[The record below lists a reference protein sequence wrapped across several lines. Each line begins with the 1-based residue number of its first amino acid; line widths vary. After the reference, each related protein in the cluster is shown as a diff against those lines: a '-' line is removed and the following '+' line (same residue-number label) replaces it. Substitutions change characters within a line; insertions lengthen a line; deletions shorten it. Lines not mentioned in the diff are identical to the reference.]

1 MNSMQATTKTITGKA
16 KFVQVMVLY
25 WPLLVFLAVAL
36 IGLFYVKWNPY
47 YQKALVAASKHFIGT
62 SILSGGAQ
70 VLPGPSWAVAMDY
83 AEVYFKSVW
92 KAMILGLVMASLVEA
107 VLPRLWLQRLFGSN
121 SYRSTALAGVTAIPS
136 MMCTCCAA
144 PMAVS
149 MRRQS
154 VSAGASLAYWLGN
167 PLLNPATLVFM
178 GFVLSWK
185 WVVLRL
191 AAGLVVVFGLA
202 YVAGRLTGETSS
214 TNSVMN
220 DRKPEPEKG
229 NLFARWLRSF
239 LRLTLESLPIYLVMV
254 IILGAFR
261 AWIFPEVD
269 PLWADSLWVT
279 AFLAVAGALFI
290 IPTAA
295 EIPIIQTMM
304 YFGLGSGPAAA
315 LLVTLPAVSLPS
327 LLMVKSAFPARVLT
341 AVTAGVIVVGILSGL
356 AATLLF

>member
-1 MNSMQATTKTITGKA
+1 MNGTQVIKKETTDRA
-16 KFVQVMVLY
+16 KIYYVMSKY
-25 WPLLVFLAVAL
+25 WPLLVFLFVAV

-62 SILSGGAQ
+62 SIISGVAQ
-70 VLPGPSWAVAMDY
+70 VPPGPSWVVALDY
-83 AEVYFKSVW
+83 TAVYFKSVW

-107 VLPRLWLQRLFGSN
+107 ILPRVWLQQLFGS
-121 SYRSTALAGVTAIPS
+121 SRYRSTALAGVAAIPS

-144 PMAVS
+144 PIALS

-185 WVVLRL
+185 WVALRL
-191 AAGLVVVFGLA
+191 VAGLVVVFGLA
-202 YVAGRLTGETSS
+202 YVAGRLTGEASI
-214 TNSVMN
+214 TNSVMK
-220 DRKPEPEKG
+220 DRKPEPANG
-229 NLFARWLRSF
+229 GLFVRWLRAFS
-239 LRLTLESLPIYLVMV
+239 RLALESLPIYLALV

-261 AWIFPEVD
+261 AWIFPLVN
-269 PLWADSLWVT
+269 PQWADSLWVT
-279 AFLAVAGALFI
+279 ACFAVAGALFI

-295 EIPIIQTMM
+295 EIPIVQTMM
-304 YFGLGSGPAAA
+304 YFGLGAGPAAA

-327 LLMVKSAFPARVLT
+327 LLIVKSVFPTRVLVL
-341 AVTAGVIVVGILSGL
+341 VTAGVIVSGILSGL